1 MRGLILMMLGWN
13 LEIKRAW
20 GGVHPLHT
28 ETKTQ
33 RELAGSSF
41 ADQPLSNDSQQR
53 HKRARVHYSTFGKA
67 VMAGALTYWCNSII
81 RQEQGLI
88 TCATN

>member
-1 MRGLILMMLGWN
+1 M
-13 LEIKRAW
+13 

-41 ADQPLSNDSQQR
+41 ADQPLSNNSQP
-53 HKRARVHYSTFGKA
+53 HDKRARVHYAIFGKA
-67 VMAGALTYWCNSII
+67 VTAGALTYWCSSII
-81 RQEQGLI
+81 GQEQGLI
-88 TCATN
+88 I

>member
-1 MRGLILMMLGWN
+1 MMLGWN

-20 GGVHPLHT
+20 GGVHSLHT

-41 ADQPLSNDSQQR
+41 ADQPLSNDSQPH
-53 HKRARVHYSTFGKA
+53 HKRARIHYSILGKA
-67 VMAGALTYWCNSII
+67 VAAGALTYWCNSII